1 MDNETRYALAINAI
15 VSASLISLVFIFL
28 MIKEYLSYKK
38 QKKEAHNGPLF
49 ILKNECL
56 LFSNHKFQLCFS

>member
-15 VSASLISLVFIFL
+15 ASASLIFLAFIFL

-38 QKKEAHNGPLF
+38 QKKEILEHN
-49 ILKNECL
+49 LKIAKLIKEN
-56 LFSNHKFQLCFS
+56 N